1 MARDAYTMTWKF
13 YWSSN
18 LSDKVLQQ
26 KNLFQNFFVEVKR
39 LNFNLSWNQIKL
51 PVTFNIIIS
60 KRIII
65 NFSFLMLRHF
75 PIPIFLDNVRL
86 YSDRQETSCC
96 LFDLPNA
103 IKATWRNDGYW
114 EFRSCACQLPRMPPL
129 HQNVHTPCTR
139 RNGVMSRR
147 QFEIIE
153 INNCSGLKTGVD
165 WNFFKIREDSY
176 WETWR

>member
-1 MARDAYTMTWKF
+1 MATDAYTMTWKF

-18 LSDKVLQQ
+18 LSDTFLQQ
-26 KNLFQNFFVEVKR
+26 QNLFQNFKI
-39 LNFNLSWNQIKL
+39 LNFNLSWNQII
-51 PVTFNIIIS
+51 FNQIIS

-65 NFSFLMLRHF
+65 NFSFLMLPHF

-153 INNCSGLKTGVD
+153 INNCSGLKLA
-165 WNFFKIREDSY
+165 
-176 WETWR
+176 